1 MSEDRRG
8 VFRRNAFTFGAVEAE
23 GNTVGCLVW
32 DVTEVG
38 AMIELDRALSLPPR
52 VRVRLEPEADLRGA
66 TVAWQTDHRAGL
78 SFEG

>member
-8 VFRRNAFTFGAVEAE
+8 VFRRNAFTFGSVEAE
-23 GNTVGCLVW
+23 GETVGCLVW

-38 AMIELDRALSLPPR
+38 AMIELDRAFTLPPR
-52 VRVRLEPEADLRGA
+52 VRVRLGPESDPRDAA
-66 TVAWQTDHRAGL
+66 VAWQTDHRAGL

>member
-8 VFRRNAFTFGAVEAE
+8 VFRRNAFTFGTVEAGGE
-23 GNTVGCLVW
+23 AVGCLVW

-38 AMIELDRALSLPPR
+38 ALVELDRAFTLPPR
-52 VRVRLEPEADLRGA
+52 VRVRLDSGSELRDA
-66 TVAWQTDHRAGL
+66 AVAWQTDHRAGL

>member
-8 VFRRNAFTFGAVEAE
+8 VFRRNAFTFGTVEA
-23 GNTVGCLVW
+23 GADTVGCLVW

-38 AMIELDRALSLPPR
+38 AMIELDRAFSLPPR
-52 VRVRLEPEADLRGA
+52 IRVRLTPESDLRDA
-66 TVAWQTDHRAGL
+66 AVAWQTDHRAGL